1 MRARRKLRLWVVV
14 LGVGLVGIH
23 GAPARARSLA
33 SQLSNFIET
42 KSPFQGGAVA
52 DTITPVITQLA
63 AEATDFPVPP
73 TTPGYIFTYNPE
85 TKEFERSTGSLGPV
99 FLERVETVGE
109 HHFAFGVSYLYGN
122 VDSFDGK
129 SFAQGF
135 SSRVGLVA
143 GFPDG
148 SINEGGVTLDKFELP
163 TSRINFAATYGV
175 TDNLDVGLLL
185 PLVVTQL
192 DVRGRSYIG
201 PASTSGPTTEQ
212 AAVFGPSMGF
222 DDSSV
227 GVGDLLVRAKYRF
240 GYLAD
245 FGFAGGFTLRCPT
258 GNDENFHGLGDWT
271 VQPALIVSRVF
282 GLNDIHANLGMEFN
296 AADSTLTR
304 ARYGIGATLGI
315 EQLRW
320 LAFLVDILG
329 SSGLD
334 NQTFTQ
340 TVSFPQG
347 ISPIGFVSPFVTS
360 QHRNADGS
368 VSVTST
374 IPRTDQV
381 NIAVGF
387 KFALWGNA
395 LGYLNALVP
404 LTHQG
409 LQADVVPAAGV
420 EYSF

>member
-1 MRARRKLRLWVVV
+1 MRARRKVRLWVVV
-14 LGVGLVGIH
+14 LVVGLVGIQ
-23 GAPARARSLA
+23 GAPARARTLA

-42 KSPFQGGAVA
+42 KSPFQGGAIA
-52 DTITPVITQLA
+52 DSITPVITQLA

-73 TTPGYIFTYNPE
+73 TTPGYVFTYNPE
-85 TKEFERSTGSLGPV
+85 TREFERSTGSLGPV

-135 SSRVGLVA
+135 NSRVGLAA
-143 GFPDG
+143 GLPDG
-148 SINEGGVTLDKFELP
+148 STAEGGVTLDKFELP
-163 TSRINFAATYGV
+163 TSRFNFAATYGI
-175 TDNLDVGLLL
+175 TDDLDVGLLL

-192 DVRGRSYIG
+192 DVRGRTYVG
-201 PASTSGPTTEQ
+201 PVGTTEQ
-212 AAVFGPSMGF
+212 TAVFGPSMGF
-222 DDSSV
+222 NDGSV

-245 FGFAGGFTLRCPT
+245 FGFAGGLTLRCPT
-258 GNDENFHGLGDWT
+258 GNDQNFHGLGDWT
-271 VQPALIVSRVF
+271 VQPTLIASRVF

-320 LAFLVDILG
+320 VAFLVDILG

-340 TVSFPQG
+340 TATFPQG
-347 ISPIGFVSPFVTS
+347 TTPIGFVGPFLTS
-360 QHRNADGS
+360 EHPNANGS
-368 VSVTST
+368 FSVTST

-409 LQADVVPAAGV
+409 LQADVISAAGF